1 MLPLGPDGG
10 GFDVMGLVVPW
21 FQVLNAAVSV
31 GIAEA
36 AIERTAAPATRT
48 RYEHLG
54 QTLADQPVSRA
65 HIARMRIQADE
76 ALALL
81 DDTLAAVESGR
92 DDAIIRV
99 LEVKTAAS
107 EAAVTVTGLAM
118 RVCGG
123 AAFRKDVGV
132 ERNSRDARAATVMAP
147 TTDALAATTIQ
158 ARQTGQESD
167 RAAGPPLQRLPPR
180 RARAGPLTGL
190 PHGRHGPHWSDATY
204 RERGRRW

>member
-31 GIAEA
+31 GIAGA
-36 AIERTAAPATRT
+36 AIERPAAPATQT

-76 ALALL
+76 APALL

-92 DDAIIRV
+92 DDV
-99 LEVKTAAS
+99 MLP
-107 EAAVTVTGLAM
+107 
-118 RVCGG
+118 G
-123 AAFRKDVGV
+123 ARGQDSGQ
-132 ERNSRDARAATVMAP
+132 RSGRYRDGPRDAGLR
-147 TTDALAATTIQ
+147 
-158 ARQTGQESD
+158 RS
-167 RAAGPPLQRLPPR
+167 RL
-180 RARAGPLTGL
+180 L
-190 PHGRHGPHWSDATY
+190 
-204 RERGRRW
+204 

>member
-65 HIARMRIQADE
+65 TSRA
-76 ALALL
+76 
-81 DDTLAAVESGR
+81 
-92 DDAIIRV
+92 
-99 LEVKTAAS
+99 
-107 EAAVTVTGLAM
+107 
-118 RVCGG
+118 CG
-123 AAFRKDVGV
+123 
-132 ERNSRDARAATVMAP
+132 SRRT
-147 TTDALAATTIQ
+147 
-158 ARQTGQESD
+158 R
-167 RAAGPPLQRLPPR
+167 
-180 RARAGPLTGL
+180 
-190 PHGRHGPHWSDATY
+190 
-204 RERGRRW
+204 RERCWTTRWPRSNPGAMTR